1 MDVSSLKKGVAAG
14 TVTAEQLLELL
25 LQQMEVNR
33 RLLAR
38 VEMLE
43 VRLALYEPPPPR
55 DAGTSSPT
63 NFSVAQEERRR
74 EKKKKKRG
82 GGGGR
87 QPTAEKLAEAQRIDD
102 LFPDGAQPSQCV
114 ELRTRVA

>member
-38 VEMLE
+38 VEILE
-43 VRLALYEPPPPR
+43 ARLALYEPPPPLGGCR
-55 DAGTSSPT
+55 SKQLTQKT
-63 NFSVAQEERRR
+63 
-74 EKKKKKRG
+74 EK
-82 GGGGR
+82 
-87 QPTAEKLAEAQRIDD
+87 
-102 LFPDGAQPSQCV
+102 
-114 ELRTRVA
+114 